1 MFFWIDPLET
11 MNWGKECTP
20 SVYICCIRIMICLLK
35 TPLHLQA
42 LCFNHQHQNNNSSES
57 SQTWG
62 FWHPG
67 YPGNRNIK
75 TNGCF
80 LGKQKCYTF
89 SIVLLLKHRK
99 SLQVPCSKI
108 MFPSHFWVLMSSV
121 GECRKKKKKN
131 NHSEHV
137 LHHVIASRKYF
148 WWNLTKNNLTSWN
161 I

>member
-1 MFFWIDPLET
+1 

-35 TPLHLQA
+35 TALHLQA
-42 LCFNHQHQNNNSSES
+42 LCFNHQHQKSNSSES
-57 SQTWG
+57 SPTWG

-80 LGKQKCYTF
+80 LKKQKCYTF
-89 SIVLLLKHRK
+89 LRVLLLQHRK

-108 MFPSHFWVLMSSV
+108 RLRNETKTLMTWVRKR
-121 GECRKKKKKN
+121 RKKEKN
-131 NHSEHV
+131 YFEHI

-148 WWNLTKNNLTSWN
+148 WWNLTKSNLTSWN